1 MDLELAIALGFRAR
15 SAFKLIEIQEKFDIF
30 NLGKKYLHGKHIKA
44 EKILDLGCAP
54 GGWAQV
60 VLKETN
66 ETIGH
71 CELNYENG
79 NKRLSRI
86 LIGKEEYRS
95 KKLGELIVRK
105 MADLF
110 FQDPNVKMVDLNVFE
125 WNTRAIRCYE
135 KVGFMIN
142 HQNTDYLNVYGNS
155 WTRLNM
161 KLKRENYHSIV

>member
-1 MDLELAIALGFRAR
+1 MIEFLPFTPKDFERLKSWINNKEELFQFAGPLFNYPLTDEQLLHYINMKDKKP
-15 SAFKLIEIQEKFDIF
+15 FK
-30 NLGKKYLHGKHIKA
+30 
-44 EKILDLGCAP
+44 
-54 GGWAQV
+54 V

-66 ETIGH
+66 ETIGN

-110 FQDPNVKMVDLNVFE
+110 FQDPNVKMVDLNVFD
-125 WNTRAIRCYE
+125 WNTRAIKCYE
-135 KVGFMIN
+135 KVGFIIN

-155 WTRLNM
+155 WVRLNM
-161 KLKRENYHSIV
+161 ELKRENYHSKV